1 MERTLYGLRVISVLG
16 FFIQAFLLVLNLI
29 LGLFFKSSDRILLY
43 SWKLFFI
50 VAMLALV
57 AALAGYFLNKPN
69 SSL

>member
-29 LGLFFKSSDRILLY
+29 LGLFFKSLDRILLY

-57 AALAGYFLNKPN
+57 AALAGYFSNKPN

>member
-29 LGLFFKSSDRILLY
+29 LGRFFKSLDRILLY